1 MGRTSIFFMGGGVA
15 AHLYALVAA
24 QRYGSS
30 NLDVMMVDPSEHA
43 PDRNLCVWGG
53 PLPMLRDALIAEW
66 KTLRFGYRNATM
78 TRELTS
84 LSYQHYSAQS
94 IRSAVECV
102 VPIRRTCANV
112 HEPSATCDVSLD
124 SRPAKHFH
132 RRSTV
137 ALQQH
142 FLGWRIR
149 TTNAVF
155 DPDVMTMMDF
165 RTDQQQGVCFI
176 YVLPYADNEAL
187 VECTVFSAEVW
198 NTTEYEQRLRIYI
211 DDILSCPSYEVIS
224 TETGSI
230 PMSDAIPNRSRGS
243 SWISI
248 GSSAGLTKPT
258 TGYTVARCIRDAEQ
272 MLDQYDATGQWTAP
286 QRAHRRFD
294 WYDRLLLRIIRD
306 EPQHV
311 STILWTLFDRNP
323 VEVIL
328 RFLDEQTSL
337 REELRLFW
345 TLPWNPFLRAIFRR

>member
-1 MGRTSIFFMGGGVA
+1 MGGGVA

-24 QRYGSS
+24 SRYGAS
-30 NLDVMMVDPSEHA
+30 NVDVMMVDPSTHA

-66 KTLRFGYRNATM
+66 KTLRFGYKNASM

-94 IRSAVECV
+94 IRSAVEGI
-102 VPIRRTCANV
+102 VPTRRTYARV
-112 HEPSATCDVSLD
+112 HEPDAAYHVSLD
-124 SRPAKHFH
+124 SRPGHDFH
-132 RRSTV
+132 RRSTI

-149 TTNAVF
+149 TNGAVF
-155 DPDVMTMMDF
+155 DPSVMTMMDF
-165 RTDQQQGVCFI
+165 RTDQHQGVCFI
-176 YVLPYADNEAL
+176 YVLPYADNDAL

-198 NTTEYEQRLRIYI
+198 SAAQYEQRLRTYI
-211 DDILSCPSYEVIS
+211 DEILSCSSYEVIS
-224 TETGSI
+224 TESGSI
-230 PMSDAIPNRSRGS
+230 PMCDAIPHRSLGTN
-243 SWISI
+243 WISI
-248 GSSAGLTKPT
+248 GSAAGLTKPT

-272 MLDQYDATGQWTAP
+272 MFDHYDATGLWEAP
-286 QRAHRRFD
+286 NRAHKRFD
-294 WYDRLLLRIIRD
+294 WYDRLLLKIIRD
-306 EPQHV
+306 EPQYV
-311 STILWTLFDRNP
+311 STILWTLFERNP

>member
-1 MGRTSIFFMGGGVA
+1 MGGGVA
-15 AHLYALVAA
+15 AHLYTLVAA

-30 NLDVMMVDPSEHA
+30 NLDVMMVDPSDHA
-43 PDRNLCVWGG
+43 PDRNLCVWGS
-53 PLPMLRDALIAEW
+53 PLPMLSDALIAEW
-66 KTLRFGYRNATM
+66 KTLRFGYKNATI
-78 TRELTS
+78 TRELAAF
-84 LSYQHYSAQS
+84 SYQHYNAQS
-94 IRSAVECV
+94 IRSAVEHV
-102 VPIRRTCANV
+102 VHIHRVQAHA
-112 HEPSATCDVSLD
+112 HEPNAAYDVSLD
-124 SRPAKHFH
+124 SRPAQDFH

-149 TTNAVF
+149 TTSAVF

-165 RTDQQQGVCFI
+165 RTDQQHGVCFI
-176 YVLPYADNEAL
+176 YVLPYSEKEAL
-187 VECTVFSAEVW
+187 VECTVFSAELW
-198 NTTEYEQRLRIYI
+198 STAEYEKRLRTYI
-211 DDILSCPSYEVIS
+211 DNILFCSSYEVIS

-230 PMSDAIPNRSRGS
+230 PMCDAIPHRSRGAN
-243 SWISI
+243 WISI
-248 GSSAGLTKPT
+248 GSAAGLTKPT
-258 TGYTVARCIRDAEQ
+258 TGYTVARCIRDAEH
-272 MLDQYDATGQWTAP
+272 MLDHYDATGRWTVP

-311 STILWTLFDRNP
+311 STILWTLFERNP